1 MTPRERLKLVDEL
14 VQIQLDN
21 PAVVIAVDLYTESLS
36 EAQDRVDEIEAML
49 LANDASSV
57 DDDELEPAP

>member
-1 MTPRERLKLVDEL
+1 VTPRERLKLVDEL
-14 VQIQLDN
+14 VQIQLAN
-21 PAVVIAVDLYTESLS
+21 PAVAIAVDLYAESLS